1 MSETTALPPVTE
13 RGFTN
18 LMITGFVYPM
28 TVLPVTPLL
37 GIYRSGKETYRFL
50 EGTPFGSNDLI
61 RMGVTVLATP
71 FVALFMLWPL
81 GIIEG
86 TELISDQ
93 VARLGLD
100 KAVENTIHGVADSIF
115 GTIGSLLPKE

>member
-1 MSETTALPPVTE
+1 MSENTALPPVTE
-13 RGFTN
+13 RGFMN
-18 LMITGFVYPM
+18 LMITGYVYPM

-50 EGTPFGSNDLI
+50 EGTLLGSNEI
-61 RMGVTVLATP
+61 VRIAVTVLATP
-71 FVALFMLWPL
+71 FVSHFMLWPF
-81 GIIEG
+81 GILEG

-100 KAVENTIHGVADSIF
+100 KGIENAIQRVADSIF

>member
-18 LMITGFVYPM
+18 LMITGYVYPM
-28 TVLPVTPLL
+28 TMLPVTPLL

-50 EGTPFGSNDLI
+50 EGTPLGSNEFI
-61 RMGVTVLATP
+61 RIGVTVLATP
-71 FVALFMLWPL
+71 FVALFMLWPF

-86 TELISDQ
+86 TEILSDQ

-100 KAVENTIHGVADSIF
+100 KAVDNAIQGIADTVF

>member
-1 MSETTALPPVTE
+1 MSESTTLPPVTE

-28 TVLPVTPLL
+28 TALPVTPLL

-50 EGTPFGSNDLI
+50 ESTPFGSNDLV
-61 RMGVTVLATP
+61 RLAVTVLATP
-71 FVALFMLWPL
+71 FVALVMLWPF

-86 TELISDQ
+86 TELISNQ

-100 KAVENTIHGVADSIF
+100 KAVENTIHGVADSVF

>member
-28 TVLPVTPLL
+28 TALPVTPLL

-50 EGTPFGSNDLI
+50 EGTPFGGNDLV
-61 RMGVTVLATP
+61 RMGVTILATP
-71 FVALFMLWPL
+71 FVALFMLWPF

-86 TELISDQ
+86 TELISNQ

-100 KAVENTIHGVADSIF
+100 KAVENTIQGVADSIF

>member
-1 MSETTALPPVTE
+1 
-13 RGFTN
+13 
-18 LMITGFVYPM
+18 MITGFVYPM
-28 TVLPVTPLL
+28 TALPVTPLL

-50 EGTPFGSNDLI
+50 ESTPFGSNDLI
-61 RMGVTVLATP
+61 RMGVTILATP
-71 FVALFMLWPL
+71 FVALFMLWPF

-100 KAVENTIHGVADSIF
+100 KAVENGIQGVADSIF
-115 GTIGSLLPKE
+115 GTVGSLLPKE